1 MTPRK
6 AEPLAEAVLDFIR
19 KSEEAMIEVG
29 RKWADAVGEFVPTE
43 VPLVRDLK
51 KQVFDLVEDLL
62 KMQLEFAQKMRGEA
76 RKAVDGGA
84 KPAPKPAPRTAKR
97 VHKAA

>member
-1 MTPRK
+1 MTPRE
-6 AEPLAEAVLDFIR
+6 AEPLEEAVLDFIR

-29 RKWADAVGEFVPTE
+29 RKWADAVGEFVPVE

-62 KMQLEFAQKMRGEA
+62 RVQREFAQKMLGEV
-76 RKAVDGGA
+76 RKVVDGVA
-84 KPAPKPAPRTAKR
+84 KPAPEPAPRTAKR
-97 VHKAA
+97 VHRAA